1 MVTQIKKAAFNKES
15 REFGPG
21 TDGGP
26 PGYDSVEC
34 TIEGIES
41 NINYLIFLDK
51 KIIGSFWI
59 HKIND
64 EQFELEDF
72 VIHPDFQNLG
82 YGKENLVLMEKNIR
96 KLRYGLW
103 TRPNTV

>member
-1 MVTQIKKAAFNKES
+1 
-15 REFGPG
+15 
-21 TDGGP
+21 
-26 PGYDSVEC
+26 
-34 TIEGIES
+34 
-41 NINYLIFLDK
+41 LIFLDK

-82 YGKENLVLMEKNIR
+82 YGKESLILYEKR
-96 KLRYGLW
+96 K
-103 TRPNTV
+103 